1 MMRYMYFDVMG
12 WEVIKSIV
20 PSEAAILEQQ
30 LDAVGIDVDGFCV
43 AMYIEDWTMTPF
55 ESDNAE
61 QVISQ
66 IEAAWDNL
74 TAAFTE
80 ATTVDGT
87 ALTLQPDCDDED
99 EACFL
104 INGVHVLTPAGAA
117 FADKIEKRPF
127 IVYD

>member
-1 MMRYMYFDVMG
+1 MMRYMDFDVMG
-12 WEVIKSIV
+12 WEVIKTIV
-20 PSEAAILEQQ
+20 PSEAAMLEQQ
-30 LDAVGIDVDGFCV
+30 LDAVGIDVDDFCV
-43 AMYIEDWTMTPF
+43 AKYAEDWTITPF
-55 ESDNAE
+55 ESENAE

-87 ALTLQPDCDDED
+87 ALTLQPDYDDED

-104 INGVHVLTPAGAA
+104 INGVHALTPAGAA
-117 FADKIEKRPF
+117 FADKIEKRTF